1 MGFDNVNVNVS
12 GPVQP
17 TSTYKTK
24 VLKGNHSFASQVTE
38 SNMKY
43 VIKYDFDLGGETVT
57 IPANCILEFDGGSIS
72 NGTIINLS
80 DIANS
85 GGIVFKNIK
94 LLNISCD
101 LKISYFDTNEIED
114 IVENVSPSKR
124 IKFIIDKDV
133 TITKRINI
141 VARLFEVIGE
151 STTVICDNCDGFYFT
166 DARHVVSGKT
176 LISNIK
182 IFANVSGTDVEDL
195 SYTGILIHGATS
207 EESINNCSI
216 SNVYI
221 RRFEK
226 GIELGSNVWCII
238 LNNCSIAYN
247 TKGITHYQSFSNAGE
262 RITITNSVIWN
273 NKYGIFA
280 YNSYAFFITN
290 TSFDYNTSA
299 AISMNNAGTYHL
311 TNCHIEY
318 NSGYIAL
325 GQGILS
331 IFNSLVIYSGEDVR
345 SLFQMY
351 NQGRLILNSCQ
362 TNIRTAK
369 VQYINY
375 NFNSSA
381 QCYIMIDNV
390 AWLNTL
396 PELISN
402 DYLNAFIPI
411 GKNMLYNAIKDAN
424 NYCLIWNGNDSGNM
438 QFAGNGSFSFYI
450 PCSNK
455 GYAYIKITSNNANTN
470 DKFVTFDTG
479 ILASDGRTF
488 TAVRTGTEIALS
500 DTQNGYIT
508 KALDLNKA
516 NTIKVTLRSSGDTIK
531 TFKFEFQLTNYLPS
545 INSKILQTLDSINNG
560 TPNGF
565 YIYGDRRIIQ
575 VISRNVAVDSDG
587 NYYSKL
593 GSNLPSDD
601 YINEFAMFHIQNASA
616 NLGLIKLQ
624 SDWKI
629 INPMPKYDQNNVVKF
644 WGSTI
649 NRPDGS
655 VIYTGFRYFDT
666 TLGKPIYCKNIA
678 NDNTV
683 TWVDATGNNPDV
695 TPEESENSN
704 E

>member
-1 MGFDNVNVNVS
+1 M
-12 GPVQP
+12 
-17 TSTYKTK
+17 
-24 VLKGNHSFASQVTE
+24 
-38 SNMKY
+38 
-43 VIKYDFDLGGETVT
+43 
-57 IPANCILEFDGGSIS
+57 
-72 NGTIINLS
+72 
-80 DIANS
+80 
-85 GGIVFKNIK
+85 
-94 LLNISCD
+94 
-101 LKISYFDTNEIED
+101 
-114 IVENVSPSKR
+114 
-124 IKFIIDKDV
+124 
-133 TITKRINI
+133 
-141 VARLFEVIGE
+141 
-151 STTVICDNCDGFYFT
+151 
-166 DARHVVSGKT
+166 
-176 LISNIK
+176 
-182 IFANVSGTDVEDL
+182 
-195 SYTGILIHGATS
+195 
-207 EESINNCSI
+207 
-216 SNVYI
+216 
-221 RRFEK
+221 
-226 GIELGSNVWCII
+226 
-238 LNNCSIAYN
+238 AYP
-247 TKGITHYQSFSNAGE
+247 
-262 RITITNSVIWN
+262 
-273 NKYGIFA
+273 
-280 YNSYAFFITN
+280 
-290 TSFDYNTSA
+290 
-299 AISMNNAGTYHL
+299 
-311 TNCHIEY
+311 
-318 NSGYIAL
+318 
-325 GQGILS
+325 
-331 IFNSLVIYSGEDVR
+331 
-345 SLFQMY
+345 
-351 NQGRLILNSCQ
+351 LNSCQ

-390 AWLNTL
+390 VWLNTL

-516 NTIKVTLRSSGDTIK
+516 NTIKVTLRSSEDTIK

-593 GSNLPSDD
+593 GSSLPSDD

-655 VIYTGFRYFDT
+655 VIYKGFRYFDT

-683 TWVDATGNNPDV
+683 TWVDATGATV
-695 TPEESENSN
+695 
-704 E
+704 